1 VLIIFDMQ
9 ASASFGSRLS
19 KLFTGAPSDR
29 TIWPVVAY
37 LDARV
42 RPSHGVVIHEAV
54 SWRARRLGAA
64 PLASCPHQRP

>member
-1 VLIIFDMQ
+1 VI
-9 ASASFGSRLS
+9 
-19 KLFTGAPSDR
+19 
-29 TIWPVVAY
+29 AY

-42 RPSHGVVIHEAV
+42 RPSHGAVIHEAV